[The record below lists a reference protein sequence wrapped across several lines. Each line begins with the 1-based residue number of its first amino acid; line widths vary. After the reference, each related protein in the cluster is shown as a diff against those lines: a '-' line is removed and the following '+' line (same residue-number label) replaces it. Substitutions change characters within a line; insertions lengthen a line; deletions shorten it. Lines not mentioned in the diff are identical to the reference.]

1 MKNIYIFFFLLPF
14 ICSVNK
20 ATAQAFDDYKAFS
33 SGSGNITAVKYSSN
47 GSAFASGNS
56 TGMIIVRDAAT
67 NDITHTLRVHTSE
80 ISSLDFH
87 PSGNYLVST
96 CTKGELKVWNLDS
109 KKVIFETG
117 RDNKKDST
125 SFYTFAYFT
134 ADNQALIYGG
144 TDGKMYITRPFV
156 KPAPPS
162 SVIITEPKGINC
174 ADYAQNGNLMII
186 GTQSTVKVI
195 DFMSK
200 KVKKQISP
208 CGSGKVADVKFNA
221 NDTQMGCLCSD
232 GNLSIFDVQTGNR
245 ISSQKVTNSGAATE
259 IAFSSDGKYLVTG
272 DADRIPKV
280 WDLSDMTQ
288 PMSKLI
294 GHQNAIRCVDFAPNS
309 KFILTGGNDFMIKM
323 WQWRKLNEEKEKEEE
338 PIVAE
343 EPKPAPVEPPK
354 PPIIEPPKPAPVEP
368 PKPQATVVVN
378 KPKETPK
385 PTPAAPKK
393 EPIKPLPE
401 IPLKPK
407 PKPIIIPKAEVVQI
421 EEEPPYTPPA
431 NFLLENERLRFNN
444 KGLPDSIA
452 DRRVRP
458 GRRQM
463 LRSNQVTIKIWDSEY
478 QDNDTISLY
487 LNGQWLLKEYML
499 HNKKKTIK
507 ATLDPTGDN
516 FFILYAHNEGT
527 RPTNTAAVVIY
538 DGIMEYRL
546 ALSSNLR
553 NSDMINLKVM
563 GGALPKD
570 E

>member
-1 MKNIYIFFFLLPF
+1 MKKIYNLLFLILSV
-14 ICSVNK
+14 CSVNK

-33 SGSGNITAVKYSSN
+33 SGSGNITAVKYNSN

-56 TGMIIVRDAAT
+56 TGMIIVRDAT
-67 NDITHTLRVHTSE
+67 SNDITHTLRVHTSE
-80 ISSLDFH
+80 ITSLDFH
-87 PSGNYLVST
+87 PSGDYLAST
-96 CTKGELKVWNLDS
+96 CTKGELKVWDLAI
-109 KKVIFETG
+109 KKVIFEAGGNTQ
-117 RDNKKDST
+117 D
-125 SFYTFAYFT
+125 FYTFAYFT

-162 SVIITEPKGINC
+162 SVIISEPNGISC

-186 GTQSTVKVI
+186 GTQGTVKVI

-208 CGSGKVADVKFNA
+208 CGSGQVADVKFNA
-221 NDTQMGCLCSD
+221 NDTQIGCLCSD

-245 ISSQKVTNSGAATE
+245 ISSQKVTNSGANTE
-259 IAFSSDGKYLVTG
+259 IAFSPDGKYLVTG

-280 WDLSDMTQ
+280 WDLSDMAQ

-323 WQWRKLNEEKEKEEE
+323 WQWRKLNEEEEKEKEEE
-338 PIVAE
+338 PIVDE
-343 EPKPAPVEPPK
+343 KPQIAVVEPPK
-354 PPIIEPPKPAPVEP
+354 PPVVEP

-401 IPLKPK
+401 IPLNPK
-407 PKPIIIPKAEVVQI
+407 PKPTITPKAEVVQI

-431 NFLLENERLRFNN
+431 NFTLENERLRFNN

-538 DGIMEYRL
+538 DGVMEYRL
-546 ALSSNLR
+546 ALSSNMH

-563 GGALPKD
+563 GGSLPKD

>member
-1 MKNIYIFFFLLPF
+1 MKNIYIFFFILPF
-14 ICSVNK
+14 ICPVNK
-20 ATAQAFDDYKAFS
+20 ATAQDFVDYKTVS
-33 SGSGNITAVKYSSN
+33 SGSSGITAVKYN
-47 GSAFASGNS
+47 GTGTAFASGNAA
-56 TGMIIVRDAAT
+56 GLILVRDT
-67 NDITHTLRVHTSE
+67 TISKNNGITHILRVHTSE
-80 ISSLDFH
+80 ITHLDFH

-96 CTKGELKVWNLDS
+96 CTKGELKVWNLS
-109 KKVIFETG
+109 SEKIIFETG

-186 GTQSTVKVI
+186 GTQGTVKVI

-208 CGSGKVADVKFNA
+208 CGSGQVADVKFNA
-221 NDTQMGCLCSD
+221 NDTQMGCLCND
-232 GNLSIFDVQTGNR
+232 GNLAIFDVQTGNR

-259 IAFSSDGKYLVTG
+259 IAFSPDGKYLVTG

-280 WDLSDMTQ
+280 WDLSDMAQ

-309 KFILTGGNDFMIKM
+309 KFILSGGNDFMIKM
-323 WQWRKLNEEKEKEEE
+323 WQWRKLNEEEEKEKEEE
-338 PIVAE
+338 PIVAL
-343 EPKPAPVEPPK
+343 PPPIVTVEPPK
-354 PPIIEPPKPAPVEP
+354 PPVVEP

-407 PKPIIIPKAEVVQI
+407 PKPSVTPKAEVVQI

-431 NFLLENERLRFNN
+431 NFTLENERLRFNN

-538 DGIMEYRL
+538 DGVMEYRL
-546 ALSSNLR
+546 ALSSNFR
-553 NSDMINLKVM
+553 NSDMINLRVM
-563 GGALPKD
+563 GSTLPK
-570 E
+570 EE